1 MGFIQA
7 DRRKNVQVVVCRTRQ
22 VVKVRLA
29 VSERP
34 GTVPTILRLDAKY
47 IVWNIVSAKMLKYL

>member
-1 MGFIQA
+1 MRLNMGFIGA
-7 DRRKNVQVVVCRTRQ
+7 DRHKNVQVVVCRTRQ

-29 VSERP
+29 VSERL

-47 IVWNIVSAKMLKYL
+47 IVANGTL